1 MVLSTTWSTKT
12 KNIASKNTVFLPN
25 FLVSKF
31 CGKAQLPFSL
41 GKIPRNSAK
50 TIPFHKFSIG
60 KMVTLLNLLKKLNI
74 LLAAIVPI
82 VLILMI
88 LIK

>member
-1 MVLSTTWSTKT
+1 
-12 KNIASKNTVFLPN
+12 
-25 FLVSKF
+25 
-31 CGKAQLPFSL
+31 
-41 GKIPRNSAK
+41 
-50 TIPFHKFSIG
+50 
-60 KMVTLLNLLKKLNI
+60 MVTLLNLLKKLNI